1 MAKSKK
7 ELKDEMSITEASDFW
22 DEHDF
27 FEFDDIHEVS
37 DITFDIQKKKY
48 IGLDLKLY
56 KELEKVAKKMR
67 KSCDSLVQD
76 WLKEKVNSL

>member
-7 ELKDEMSITEASDFW
+7 ELKDMSIIEASDFW

-27 FEFDDIHEVS
+27 FEFDDIQEVS
-37 DITFDIQKKKY
+37 DITFDFQKKRY

-56 KELEKVAKKMR
+56 KELEQLAKKMH

-76 WLKEKVNSL
+76 WLKEKVGNL